1 LLRNEKD
8 IGKVYNEGLHIE
20 TKAAVT
26 RERLERLRKNWD
38 FDRVLKGRGFSR
50 WGKLRV
56 AKNFFRSLWSR
67 DDPRYGDPWWKWLS
81 ASQEIET
88 AAGSFDS
95 VRLAPHFAQD
105 DTQMSFHQDDRQV
118 RFH

>member
-1 LLRNEKD
+1 
-8 IGKVYNEGLHIE
+8 V
-20 TKAAVT
+20 
-26 RERLERLRKNWD
+26 RLQPRRKCSEIS
-38 FDRVLKGRGFSR
+38 GAFSR

-56 AKNFFRSLWSR
+56 SKNFFRSLWSR

-95 VRLAPHFAQD
+95 VRLRLTSLKMTD
-105 DTQMSFHQDDRQV
+105 K
-118 RFH
+118 